1 MTVFLVAALV
11 KVALF
16 IGLAFGV
23 AAYATLAERKIAGW
37 IQNRYGPNRV
47 GPWGLLQ
54 PMADGIKLFFK
65 EELLPAGANPFLFKL
80 APALVTGPALL
91 AVAVIPLGDTLTVA
105 GEKIPLVVADM
116 PVGVLYLLAVTSLSV
131 YGILLGGWASN
142 NKYSL
147 LGGLR
152 SAAQVVSYELTL
164 VLAMATVL
172 LFSGTMSTRGIALAQ
187 EGLWNVFRFPV
198 GTAAFFLFWI
208 ASFAETNRLPFD
220 MVECEPELVG
230 GYHTEYSSM
239 RFALF
244 FLGEYVA
251 MFVQAAMLTTLFLGG
266 YTLFGLEKVLGNPV
280 LNVLAGAA
288 IFLAKTFFFLFVF
301 IWVRWTLPRVRWDQL
316 MGLGWKVLL
325 PIAMVTVLAG
335 GAGVIWGVY

>member
-1 MTVFLVAALV
+1 MTVFLVAAVL

-116 PVGVLYLLAVTSLSV
+116 PVGILYLMAVSSIAV

-152 SAAQVVSYELTL
+152 SAAQVVSYELTM

-198 GTAAFFLFWI
+198 GTIAFFLFWI

-251 MFVQAAMLTTLFLGG
+251 MFVQASMLTTLFLGG
-266 YTLFGLEKVLGNPV
+266 HTFFGLEKILGNPV
-280 LNVLAGAA
+280 LNVLLGAG
-288 IFLAKTFFFLFVF
+288 IFLAKAFFFIFVF

-316 MGLGWKVLL
+316 MALGWKILL
-325 PIAMVTVLAG
+325 PVAMVTILAG
-335 GAGVIWGVY
+335 GGGVIWGIY